1 LLRSIRSVEM
11 EKRGL
16 HRYISARTIVT
27 ILLVASLCAPIPRAL
42 AWSAGG
48 DRFII
53 GKAIE
58 MLPDDLRPYFDSN
71 RAFLTQHV
79 ADAIEAQQK
88 NPLLAHEGYIR
99 FEKYGVF
106 PFTALPRDY
115 KAALQKFSKHSVE
128 VNGLLPWS
136 VGLYSQK
143 LTEEFRSRNWDE
155 ARLAASQLAYYV
167 AEAHDPF
174 NTTTN
179 FDGHLSNQTG
189 AGARFDSSL
198 VERYS
203 QFFYLHPGE
212 VTYIHDPTDHAFEMC
227 LTAHSWL
234 EDILLSDRRAR
245 TGLSDY
251 TDEYYDRFYGQVGS
265 VLVQQISDASV
276 DVASYWLT
284 SWTNAGKPQL
294 PAH

>member
-1 LLRSIRSVEM
+1 MR
-11 EKRGL
+11 EK
-16 HRYISARTIVT
+16 
-27 ILLVASLCAPIPRAL
+27 ILTRRMAVAGVVAALVGASMCVRMPKVL
-42 AWSAGG
+42 AWSASG
-48 DRFII
+48 DKFVI
-53 GKAIE
+53 GKAID

-71 RAFLTQHV
+71 RAFLVQHV
-79 ADAIEAQQK
+79 SDAIEAQQK
-88 NPLLAHEGYIR
+88 TPLLSHEGYIR
-99 FEKYGVF
+99 FEKYGTF
-106 PFTALPRDY
+106 PFIALPRDY

-143 LTEEFRSRNWDE
+143 LTEAFRVKNWDQ
-155 ARLAASQLAYYV
+155 ARMAASELAYYV

-179 FDGHLSNQTG
+179 FDGHLSNQMG
-189 AGARFDSSL
+189 AGARFDGSL

-212 VTYIHDPTDHAFEMC
+212 ATYIHDPTDHAFEIC
-227 LTAHSWL
+227 LSSHAWL

-245 TGLSDY
+245 MGLSDY
-251 TDEYYDRFYGQVGS
+251 TDEYYDRFYSQVGS
-265 VLVQQISDASV
+265 VLVQQISNASV

-284 SWTNAGKPQL
+284 AWTNAGKPQL

>member
-1 LLRSIRSVEM
+1 MAVHKT
-11 EKRGL
+11 KR
-16 HRYISARTIVT
+16 RP
-27 ILLVASLCAPIPRAL
+27 VASALLIAGLAALITLIAAAIYPRL
-42 AWSAGG
+42 PHVFAWSANG
-48 DRFII
+48 DKFVI
-53 GKAIE
+53 GKAID
-58 MLPDDLRPYFDSN
+58 MLPDDMRPYFDSN
-71 RAFLTQHV
+71 RAFFTQHV
-79 ADAIEAQQK
+79 ADAIEAQKK
-88 NPLLAHEGYIR
+88 NPLLARDSYIR
-99 FEKYGVF
+99 FEKYGAF

-115 KAALQKFSKHSVE
+115 KAALQKFSKHSID

-143 LTEEFRSRNWDE
+143 LTEAFRAKNWDQ
-155 ARLAASQLAYYV
+155 ARLATSELAYYV

-179 FDGHLSNQTG
+179 FDGHLSGQTG

-203 QFFYLHPGE
+203 QFFYLHPSE

-227 LTAHSWL
+227 LTAHAWL

-245 TGLSDY
+245 AGLSDY
-251 TDEYYDRFYGQVGS
+251 TDEYYDRFYSQVGS
-265 VLVQQISDASV
+265 VLVQQFSDASV

-284 SWTNAGKPQL
+284 AWTNAGKPQL
-294 PAH
+294 PGH

>member
-1 LLRSIRSVEM
+1 MAGVVALVGACLWVRMPSVF
-11 EKRGL
+11 
-16 HRYISARTIVT
+16 
-27 ILLVASLCAPIPRAL
+27 

-48 DRFII
+48 DKLVLN
-53 GKAIE
+53 KAID

-71 RAFLTQHV
+71 RVFLTQHV
-79 ADAIEAQQK
+79 ADAIEAQK
-88 NPLLAHEGYIR
+88 NPLFARDGYIR
-99 FEKYGVF
+99 FEKYGPF
-106 PFTALPRDY
+106 PYATLPRDY

-143 LTEEFRSRNWDE
+143 LTEAFRTKNWDQ
-155 ARLAASQLAYYV
+155 ARMAASELAFYV

-179 FDGHLSNQTG
+179 FDGHLSTQMG
-189 AGARFDSSL
+189 VGARFDGSL

-212 VTYIHDPTDHAFEMC
+212 ATYIHDPTDHAFEMC
-227 LTAHSWL
+227 LSAHSWL
-234 EDILLSDRRAR
+234 ENILLSDRRAR
-245 TGLSDY
+245 LGLSDY

-265 VLVQQISDASV
+265 VLVQQFSEASI

-284 SWTNAGKPQL
+284 AWTNAGKPQL
-294 PAH
+294 PSH